1 MLPERKSQSLMSQA
15 EGSRLKMVE
24 IIRQGET
31 GSLVTM
37 DLNRAAIVLRVDKD
51 SFLRMGSRG
60 QELGIS
66 VKGEKVTVRVSGG
79 TRTERMVY
87 RQFYGL
93 LQAVS
98 RGIGQQF
105 LEEIDGNDILKSV
118 PNLRST
124 LEVIEKGNDLPE
136 CEMVQLQTILLASWE
151 SLRDRSDL
159 PSPEQVFN
167 SLP

>member
-1 MLPERKSQSLMSQA
+1 MLPERKSQSLMSKA
-15 EGSRLKMVE
+15 EKSRLQMVE
-24 IIRQGET
+24 IVRQGET

-37 DLNRAAIVLRVDKD
+37 DLNQAAIVLRIDKD

-66 VKGEKVTVRVSGG
+66 VKGEKVTVGVSGG
-79 TRTERMVY
+79 IRTERMVY

-98 RGIGQQF
+98 RGTGQKF
-105 LEEIDGNDILKSV
+105 LEEIDGHDILKSV

-124 LEVIEKGNDLPE
+124 LEVIEQGNDLPE
-136 CEMVQLQTILLASWE
+136 CEMVQLQIILLASWE
-151 SLRDRSDL
+151 SLQDRSDL

-167 SLP
+167 SLS